1 MMKERGEGGEG
12 KRGGIEITLDSQS
25 THQFSFCL
33 QIQDED
39 GVYGVVLV
47 APSVTPFGHINPSFR
62 TFTMDADTMQ
72 LLSYTQYTLDLPK
85 ANGKQL
91 AMLVL
96 TLTGELV
103 TTDSSNNLLMIRYID
118 YINCQ
123 VSLLWGLN

>member
-1 MMKERGEGGEG
+1 MMKEREG
-12 KRGGIEITLDSQS
+12 KGREEGLKSHLIARVRY